1 MSSKVTYRQQFT
13 RCGKQRC
20 RKCKEGA
27 GHGPYWYAYWSVNGR
42 TVSKYIG
49 KHLPEDAEIET
60 KTSALVQTPS
70 PVDDAANNPRSLQRM
85 GEDMFVEIP
94 LASNAPIS
102 SIEGASGKQPA
113 LRIYLLGQ
121 FRIVRRQGNTW
132 QTIAGRMWQR
142 RRARA
147 LLGCL
152 LSNAGRRLGRE
163 QTMEALWP
171 DLDIETA
178 ANRLNGAVH
187 EARQILEPELAR
199 PAASKLLRLERDVL
213 QLADAD
219 QIWVDADIFEGL
231 LNRANGASDPAQAEQ
246 ILEEAARLYGGDYLL
261 EELYSEWAAT
271 RRESLRRGW
280 IGLLLKLA
288 ELRAAR
294 GALPSAIEPLDRLLA
309 NDPTHETAVR
319 RLMLLLTQLDR
330 RGEALRVYHN
340 LANILQR
347 DYESDPLPE
356 TDELYEAL
364 RQGHMQIPH
373 PVISQPALGTA
384 TPISGELQGVLSSSP
399 ESELHQRGIPS
410 FPRPV
415 LQFGRHNQSPLVGRD
430 RELMILRQHLFATED
445 ALLADAQDR
454 KSDETGQPVKR
465 NIGDVPGKQK
475 NSHFLLLMGESGI
488 GKTRLAEELSQEA
501 YARGWSVA
509 WTHAHEQESTI
520 PFRPWTEV
528 LRVLLQDSTPEI
540 LLSSLEARLI
550 ASSGDTS
557 GSFHYPP
564 DINSKL
570 ARLSAL
576 LPELANHD
584 TMTPPQN
591 ASSTPLPPEQER
603 LHLWEATLL
612 LLNMLSRITPLLLV
626 LDDLHWTDDSSL
638 ELLAYLVR
646 HLQNER
652 ILLVGTCRDVELTA
666 NSNLR
671 TLINDL
677 RREQSVV
684 TLSLQPLSQSEIGS
698 LVAYLPKDIVQSI
711 QIHAGGNPFFA
722 EELARVSDT
731 SLLSTVSP
739 AAEIALTPQY
749 NALSEEV
756 PGGINRVVTLPETIA
771 AVLERRLS
779 KLSNDCLALLGKA
792 SVLGG
797 SFEFNQL
804 LLMAGDPGT
813 KEDAILDLLE
823 EALHAGLLIEEGT
836 DGHITYHFWHPLIVS
851 HLYDRL
857 SAARRA
863 QMHRRAAN
871 ALLYLNQG
879 HETELAGAITYHLS
893 KGGSNPGQ
901 LARYAEIAGD
911 RAFSLPAYSEAEH
924 YYRQA
929 IAAITGGNS
938 PTGTAS
944 GIDPLHLAY
953 LLEQV
958 AECNIVK
965 GNYGEARDLFEH
977 VLELRNQ
984 YQATAQA
991 NASTQ
996 QSDAEAQL
1004 WHQQEAQIQAL
1015 IWREIGRTWAE
1026 TGDFDQ
1032 ARQCFEYGKHVMFE
1046 AGVTSGAAWACLH
1059 LQHGNV
1065 SWKQGNYNEARR
1077 YAQEALEMLSQV
1089 IAKQPVRGIDSQEAR
1104 NRPHSTAAS
1113 QTRIARALVG
1123 DPLEVGRCHEILGII
1138 TATVGHYTEAL
1149 KHLDTARA
1157 LYEEHGLITALTQ
1170 VYGNLGAVYAF
1181 KAENAV
1187 ARTYYQRALEL
1198 AERNGDLP
1206 DMAFVIGNLADV
1218 AARSGDLQE
1227 AEAWFKRSIALAER
1241 INDREQLCWCHVALA
1256 SALKDQGNMRS
1267 ALEHI
1272 RRSLVL
1278 GRAMKS
1284 ARGIGF
1290 ALVALGDW
1298 RFAQAIA
1305 ISNRD
1310 VINLKEQTIMQDPA
1324 CYRLLLSA
1332 RAAVERALSL
1342 EELDAEV
1349 LTEGH
1354 LTLAGVYFFLDDL
1367 DTAQQKAFQTL
1378 EEARG
1383 SELTRVEARSQRLL
1397 GRILAARGQ
1406 HEQADKYFEQ
1416 ALEVFKRYE
1425 MRLDYACA
1433 LHGFGVTLLRR
1444 SEPGEETY
1452 QRGLAYLHQAR
1463 DIFRDCGA
1471 AIDLDWVERIL
1482 ANLENQNVKA
1492 FLL

>member
-49 KHLPEDAEIET
+49 KHPPEDVEIET
-60 KTSALVQTPS
+60 KTTILQQTPTPIEDEAS
-70 PVDDAANNPRSLQRM
+70 NPRSLQRKVQK
-85 GEDMFVEIP
+85 DILVETP
-94 LASNAPIS
+94 LLASNSPIS
-102 SIEGASGKQPA
+102 SIEGASDKQPA

-121 FRIVRRQGNTW
+121 FRIERSQGNKW
-132 QTIAGRMWQR
+132 QTINSRMWQR

-187 EARQILEPELAR
+187 EARQILEPEIAR
-199 PAASKLLRLERDVL
+199 PAASKMLRLERDVL
-213 QLADAD
+213 QLANAD
-219 QIWVDADIFEGL
+219 QIWVDADIFESL
-231 LNRANGASDPAQAEQ
+231 LNKANGTSDPAQAEQ

-288 ELRAAR
+288 ELRASR
-294 GALPSAIEPLDRLLA
+294 GALASAIEPLDRLLA
-309 NDPTHETAVR
+309 TDPTHETAVR

-330 RGEALRVYHN
+330 RGEALRVYHH

-356 TDELYEAL
+356 TYELYEAL
-364 RQGHMQIPH
+364 RQGHMPGSH
-373 PVISQPALGTA
+373 PVASQPATGPAIT
-384 TPISGELQGVLSSSP
+384 TTGEGQGVPPSP
-399 ESELHQRGIPS
+399 PEPEIHQHNIQS

-430 RELMILRQHLFATED
+430 RELTIMRQHLFAIADTSLED
-445 ALLADAQDR
+445 AQNG
-454 KSDETGQPVKR
+454 KSDDFVQPVKQIKGEVQR
-465 NIGDVPGKQK
+465 KQK

-501 YARGWSVA
+501 NARGWSVA
-509 WTHAHEQESTI
+509 WTHAYEQESTI

-528 LRVLLQDSTPEI
+528 LRTLLQDSTPEF
-540 LLSSLEARLI
+540 LI
-550 ASSGDTS
+550 ANSEASFTTPSGDATAS
-557 GSFHYPP
+557 SHYPP

-570 ARLSAL
+570 ARLTAL
-576 LPELANHD
+576 LPELAAYD
-584 TMTPPQN
+584 TLAPSQN
-591 ASSTPLPPEQER
+591 VSSTPLPPEQER
-603 LHLWEATLL
+603 LHLWEATFVLL
-612 LLNMLSRITPLLLV
+612 STLSRITPLLLV

-652 ILLVGTCRDVELTA
+652 IMLVGTCRDVELTA

-684 TLSLQPLSQSEIGS
+684 TLSLQPLTQTQIGS
-698 LVAYLPKDIVQSI
+698 LVAYLPNDIVQSI

-722 EELARVSDT
+722 EELARVSET
-731 SLLSTVSP
+731 SLLSP
-739 AAEIALTPQY
+739 ANPSTEITLTHQF

-792 SVLGG
+792 AVLGG

-804 LLMAGDPGT
+804 LFMAGDPGT

-823 EALHAGLLIEEGT
+823 EALRAGLLTEEGT
-836 DGHITYHFWHPLIVS
+836 DARITYHFWHPLIVS

-871 ALLYLNQG
+871 ALLYLYQG
-879 HETELAGAITYHLS
+879 HEAELAGAISYHLS
-893 KGGSNPGQ
+893 KGGSDLAQ

-938 PTGTAS
+938 LTGTAP

-984 YQATAQA
+984 YQVAAQA
-991 NASTQ
+991 IASTQ
-996 QSDAEAQL
+996 QSEAEVHL
-1004 WHQQEAQIQAL
+1004 RHQQEAQIQAL
-1015 IWREIGRTWAE
+1015 IWREIGQTWAE
-1026 TGDFDQ
+1026 TGDYDQ
-1032 ARQCFEYGKHVMFE
+1032 ARQCNEFGKHVMLQ

-1059 LQHGNV
+1059 LQHGNI

-1077 YAQEALEMLSQV
+1077 YAQEALKILSQV
-1089 IAKQPVRGIDSQEAR
+1089 LAEQPVRGTSSQEAMH
-1104 NRPHSTAAS
+1104 RPQSTAAS

-1123 DPLEVGRCHEILGII
+1123 DPLEVGRCHEMLGII
-1138 TATVGHYTEAL
+1138 TASVGHYTESL
-1149 KHLDTARA
+1149 KHLDTARS
-1157 LYEEHGLITALTQ
+1157 LYEQHGLVTALTQ
-1170 VYGNLGAVYAF
+1170 VYGNVGAVYAF

-1206 DMAFVIGNLADV
+1206 DM
-1218 AARSGDLQE
+1218 
-1227 AEAWFKRSIALAER
+1227 
-1241 INDREQLCWCHVALA
+1241 
-1256 SALKDQGNMRS
+1256 
-1267 ALEHI
+1267 
-1272 RRSLVL
+1272 
-1278 GRAMKS
+1278 
-1284 ARGIGF
+1284 
-1290 ALVALGDW
+1290 
-1298 RFAQAIA
+1298 
-1305 ISNRD
+1305 
-1310 VINLKEQTIMQDPA
+1310 
-1324 CYRLLLSA
+1324 
-1332 RAAVERALSL
+1332 
-1342 EELDAEV
+1342 
-1349 LTEGH
+1349 
-1354 LTLAGVYFFLDDL
+1354 
-1367 DTAQQKAFQTL
+1367 
-1378 EEARG
+1378 
-1383 SELTRVEARSQRLL
+1383 
-1397 GRILAARGQ
+1397 
-1406 HEQADKYFEQ
+1406 
-1416 ALEVFKRYE
+1416 
-1425 MRLDYACA
+1425 
-1433 LHGFGVTLLRR
+1433 
-1444 SEPGEETY
+1444 
-1452 QRGLAYLHQAR
+1452 
-1463 DIFRDCGA
+1463 
-1471 AIDLDWVERIL
+1471 
-1482 ANLENQNVKA
+1482 
-1492 FLL
+1492 